1 MQDIDFSRATG
12 SSEAR
17 KENYKRNLEGSI
29 PDKSRSRSVCV
40 LEWEAEA
47 SQTEHGD

>member
-1 MQDIDFSRATG
+1 MQDTDFSRATWR
-12 SSEAR
+12 SEAR
-17 KENYKRNLEGSI
+17 KENYKRNLEASI